1 LVIDLDYPILKNIFS
16 PFKRLSIQQK
26 LPLLICILLLSAIL
40 IFSLATYYGLKK
52 ATIAIGKDRLQTLT
66 NQLSSMLAQSAQSVI
81 VIIHAI
87 AEQNTVKE
95 CLRSGGKEFHKEVVE
110 SLDKLHRDSTWVL
123 TELLDTNGVPML
135 RSDKSTV
142 DVKVGIK
149 DVLASTNVGPGISKV
164 GKIYN
169 VKGIMYCPAITAVAD
184 KGHTIG
190 YIVSWQWI
198 RSDPQTVTQLT
209 QLMGTGATL
218 YIGNTDGSLWTDMI
232 SPVQGPPVKMKQIH
246 GFIEY
251 VTIDG
256 RRVIATA
263 QPVANT
269 NWLVLVEF
277 SEKNILKGVTSF
289 VNSIAI
295 IGLVLTAIGI
305 LGAWI
310 ISYNITQPLK
320 QLTGAATAIAHGNY
334 SKAVNVDRNDE
345 LGELAYAFNIM
356 SEYVQQTQ
364 QELEEKVRESTAE
377 LREEIIL
384 RKQSEEDLRISS
396 QRYHQLVEEVKDYSI
411 IMLDVDGNV
420 LVWNKGAEK
429 IKGYK
434 EEEILGKSFVCFYTE
449 EDIKIDK
456 PRKFLEKAALEGR
469 SHDEGWRIRK
479 GGEKFWADVVF
490 TAIYEDDHKLLG
502 FSKITRDVTER
513 KKLEEERR
521 IISIKLEERIKEV
534 AIRTSQL
541 EMANKELE
549 AFSYS
554 VSHDLR
560 TPLRAISGYSIML
573 KEDYESKLDEE
584 GNRVIRNI
592 MTNAKMMGQLIDDL
606 LAFSRLGRKELIRTE
621 VNMQLLATNVVNELL
636 QNELE
641 KDYRININ
649 SLHTA
654 EADQGMIK
662 QVLINLVSNAIKYSS
677 KKAGPEIE
685 IGSRD
690 EETKTI
696 YYIKDNG
703 VGFDMAYSGKLFGVF
718 QRLHSQEEF
727 EGTGV
732 GLALTKRIIDK
743 HNGEIWA
750 EGLENI
756 GATFYFSLPKTSK
769 YE

>member
-1 LVIDLDYPILKNIFS
+1 MTLTIRILKNIFY

-81 VIIHAI
+81 VIIHAT

-123 TELLDTNGVPML
+123 TELLDANGMPLL
-135 RSDKSTV
+135 RSDKSTI
-142 DVKVGIK
+142 DVKVSIK

-169 VKGIMYCPAITAVAD
+169 VKGTMYCPAITAVTD

-190 YIVSWQWI
+190 YIISWQWI
-198 RSDPQTVTQLT
+198 RSDPKTVAQLT

-232 SPVQGPPVKMKQIH
+232 RPVQGPPVNLKQFH
-246 GFIEY
+246 SSMEY
-251 VTIDG
+251 AATDG
-256 RRVIATA
+256 QRVIATA

-277 SEKNILKGVTSF
+277 SEENVLKGVTSF

-320 QLTGAATAIAHGNY
+320 QLTGAATAIAHGDY
-334 SKAVNVDRNDE
+334 SKAVNVHRNDE

-356 SEYVQQTQ
+356 AEYVQQTQ

-411 IMLDVDGNV
+411 IMLDVDGNI
-420 LVWNKGAEK
+420 LLWNKGAEK

-434 EEEILGKSFVCFYTE
+434 EEEILGKSFFCFYTE
-449 EDIKIDK
+449 EDIKNDK

-469 SHDEGWRIRK
+469 SQDEGWRVRK

-490 TAIYEDDHKLLG
+490 TAIYDDDHKLLG
-502 FSKITRDVTER
+502 FAKITRDVTER
-513 KKLEEERR
+513 KKLEEERH
-521 IISIKLEERIKEV
+521 IISKKLEERIKEV

-584 GNRVIRNI
+584 GSRIIRNI
-592 MTNAKMMGQLIDDL
+592 INNAKMMGQLIDDL

-621 VNMQLLATNVVNELL
+621 VNMQSLATAVVNELL
-636 QNELE
+636 QSELE
-641 KDYRININ
+641 KDYRISIN
-649 SLHTA
+649 SLDTA

-662 QVLINLVSNAIKYSS
+662 QVLSNLVSNAIKYSS
-677 KKAGPEIE
+677 KKANPEIE

-690 EETKTI
+690 EKTKTI

-703 VGFDMAYSGKLFGVF
+703 AGFDMAYSGKLFGVF

-732 GLALTKRIIDK
+732 GLALAKRIIDK

-750 EGLENI
+750 EGLENV